1 MEDTIKDLKGVEFSR
16 ELQKGLEYQRGMMTK
31 FLRDMTEFSKKVSST
46 DEKTAYLESHVE
58 ESKQA
63 YSALR
68 EGMRRVKSA
77 GIKQETKTEAS
88 EQEQS
93 P

>member
-1 MEDTIKDLKGVEFSR
+1 MEFSR

-31 FLRDMTEFSKKVSST
+31 FLRDMTEFAKTACSS
-46 DEKTAYLESHVE
+46 DEKQAYIESHLE

-63 YSALR
+63 YTALR
-68 EGMRRVKSA
+68 EGMRRVKAA

-88 EQEQS
+88 EQENS
-93 P
+93 T